1 MRFLAEN
8 LTKAAYKTM
17 DFPTLLVLNMAKNDK
32 TSQDDSKSSI
42 WGGRFSSGPSQL
54 MQDINASIGY
64 DKRLYR
70 QDIAGSKAH
79 ASMLAAVKIISN
91 DDCQAIHGGLDQI
104 ASEIEAGDFVFSK
117 ALEDIHMNI
126 ESRLAE
132 LIGEPARR
140 LHTARSRNDQVA
152 TDFKLWVRDLLDSID
167 QALADMQA
175 ALLDKAEA
183 YSDLLMP
190 GFTHLQ
196 IAQPVTFGFHL
207 MAYVEMLGRDRGR
220 FADARRRLN
229 ESPLGA
235 AALAGTSFPTD
246 RHMTA
251 STLDFDRPAANAM
264 DAVSDRDFAL
274 EFLAGAAI
282 CSVHLSRFAEELVI
296 WSSDRFGFIALSDA
310 FATGSSIMPQKRN
323 PDAAEL
329 VRAKPGRII
338 GALTGLLIV
347 LKGLPLAYG
356 KDMQEDKEGVFDAA
370 DALGI
375 ALATTTGM
383 IRDMT
388 PQPDAMLA
396 ALKTGFPT
404 ATDLADYMVRELG
417 MPFREAHHASG
428 TIVAEAAAKGLD
440 LEEMSL
446 EALQAIEPQIKPDI
460 IGFLSVA
467 SAAGAR
473 TSYGGTAPDEVR
485 ARIADARQRFAIQ

>member
-17 DFPTLLVLNMAKNDK
+17 DFPILLVVNMAKNDK

-79 ASMLAAVKIISN
+79 ASMIAAAKIISN

-104 ASEIEAGDFVFSK
+104 ASEIEAGDFVFSE

-175 ALLDKAEA
+175 ALLDKAETHA
-183 YSDLLMP
+183 DLLMP

-251 STLDFDRPAANAM
+251 TALGFDRPAANAM

-274 EFLAGAAI
+274 EFLASAAI

-296 WSSDRFGFIALSDA
+296 LS
-310 FATGSSIMPQKRN
+310 
-323 PDAAEL
+323 
-329 VRAKPGRII
+329 
-338 GALTGLLIV
+338 LIH
-347 LKGLPLAYG
+347 
-356 KDMQEDKEGVFDAA
+356 
-370 DALGI
+370 I
-375 ALATTTGM
+375 
-383 IRDMT
+383 
-388 PQPDAMLA
+388 
-396 ALKTGFPT
+396 
-404 ATDLADYMVRELG
+404 
-417 MPFREAHHASG
+417 
-428 TIVAEAAAKGLD
+428 
-440 LEEMSL
+440 
-446 EALQAIEPQIKPDI
+446 
-460 IGFLSVA
+460 
-467 SAAGAR
+467 
-473 TSYGGTAPDEVR
+473 
-485 ARIADARQRFAIQ
+485 

>member
-1 MRFLAEN
+1 
-8 LTKAAYKTM
+8 
-17 DFPTLLVLNMAKNDK
+17 MAKND
-32 TSQDDSKSSI
+32 TTAQNATKSSI

-54 MQDINASIGY
+54 MQDINASISY

-79 ASMLAAVKIISN
+79 ASMLAACAIIS
-91 DDCQAIHGGLDQI
+91 DDDRDTIHQGLEQI
-104 ASEIEAGDFVFSK
+104 AGEIESGVFVFSE

-132 LIGEPARR
+132 LVGEPARR

-152 TDFKLWVRDLLDSID
+152 TDFKLWVRDLLDTID
-167 QALADMQA
+167 HALADMQT
-175 ALLDKAEA
+175 ALIEKAEA
-183 YSDLLMP
+183 HADMLMP

-196 IAQPVTFGFHL
+196 TAQPVTFGFHL

-220 FADARRRLN
+220 FADARARLN

-235 AALAGTSFPTD
+235 AALAGTSFPID

-251 STLDFDRPAANAM
+251 KTLGFDRPSANAM

-274 EFLAGAAI
+274 EFLAAAAI

-296 WSSDRFGFIALSDA
+296 WSSDRFGFVTLSDA
-310 FATGSSIMPQKRN
+310 FTTGSSIMPQKRN

-338 GALTGLLIV
+338 GSLNGLLIV

-370 DALGI
+370 DALGV
-375 ALATTTGM
+375 ALAATTGM

-388 PQPDAMLA
+388 PRPEAMMA
-396 ALKTGFPT
+396 ALQTGFPT

-428 TIVAEAAAKGLD
+428 AIVAAAAAAGVD
-440 LEEMSL
+440 L
-446 EALQAIEPQIKPDI
+446 EALSLETMQAIEPRIRPDI
-460 IGFLSVA
+460 IGLLTVA
-467 SAAGAR
+467 SAAAAR
-473 TSYGGTAPDEVR
+473 TSFGGTAPDEVR
-485 ARIADARQRFAIQ
+485 ARIGDARQRFGLI

>member
-1 MRFLAEN
+1 M
-8 LTKAAYKTM
+8 TK
-17 DFPTLLVLNMAKNDK
+17 NEK
-32 TSQDDSKSSI
+32 TSPNVEKSSI

-54 MQDINASIGY
+54 MQEINASISY
-64 DKRLYR
+64 DRRLFR
-70 QDIAGSKAH
+70 QDIAGSRAH
-79 ASMLAAVKIISN
+79 ASMLAACKIISEA
-91 DDCQAIHGGLDQI
+91 DCTAIQQGLEQI
-104 ASEIEAGDFVFSK
+104 AVEIETGDFVFSEE
-117 ALEDIHMNI
+117 LEDIHMNI
-126 ESRLAE
+126 ESRLTE

-152 TDFKLWVRDLLDSID
+152 TDFKLWVRDLLDSVD
-167 QALADMQA
+167 TALADMQG

-183 YSDLLMP
+183 HADLLMP

-196 IAQPVTFGFHL
+196 TAQPITFGFHL

-220 FADARRRLN
+220 FTDARSRLN

-251 STLDFDRPAANAM
+251 NALGFDRPAANAM

-274 EFLAGAAI
+274 EFLAAAAI

-296 WSSDRFGFIALSDA
+296 WSSDRFGFVTLSDA
-310 FATGSSIMPQKRN
+310 FTTGSSIMPQKRN

-329 VRAKPGRII
+329 VRAKPGRVI
-338 GALTGLLIV
+338 GALNGLLIV

-370 DALGI
+370 DALGV
-375 ALATTTGM
+375 ALAATTGM

-388 PQPDAMLA
+388 PQPETMLA
-396 ALKTGFPT
+396 ALTAGFPT

-417 MPFREAHHASG
+417 MPFREAHNKSG
-428 TIVAEAAAKGLD
+428 TIIAAAAERGLG
-440 LEEMSL
+440 LEDMSL
-446 EALQAIEPQIKPDI
+446 AAFQAIEPQIKPDI
-460 IGFLSVA
+460 MGLLSVA
-467 SAAGAR
+467 SAAAAR
-473 TSYGGTAPDEVR
+473 TSFGGTAPDEVR
-485 ARIADARQRFAIQ
+485 ARIADARKRFAIG

>member
-1 MRFLAEN
+1 M
-8 LTKAAYKTM
+8 KAAYKTNEIST
-17 DFPTLLVLNMAKNDK
+17 PLVRNMVKNDK
-32 TSQDDSKSSI
+32 TSPDDTKSSI

-54 MQDINASIGY
+54 MRDINASISF
-64 DKRLYR
+64 DQRLYR
-70 QDIAGSKAH
+70 QDIAGSRAH
-79 ASMLAAVKIISN
+79 ANMLAACKIIS
-91 DDCQAIHGGLDQI
+91 DTDCTAIHQGLDQI
-104 ASEIEAGDFVFSK
+104 TSEIEAGNFVFSE
-117 ALEDIHMNI
+117 ALEDIHMNV

-132 LIGEPARR
+132 LIGEPALR

-152 TDFKLWVRDLLDSID
+152 TDFKLWVRDLLDAVD
-167 QALADMQA
+167 AALADMQA

-183 YSDLLMP
+183 HADLLMP

-196 IAQPVTFGFHL
+196 TAQPITFGFHL

-220 FADARRRLN
+220 FADARLRLN

-251 STLDFDRPAANAM
+251 SALGFDRPAANAM

-274 EFLAGAAI
+274 EFLAAAAI

-296 WSSDRFGFIALSDA
+296 WSSDQFGFVTLSDA
-310 FATGSSIMPQKRN
+310 FTTGSSIMPQKRN

-338 GALTGLLIV
+338 GSLNGLLIS

-370 DALGI
+370 DTLGI
-375 ALATTTGM
+375 VLAATTGM
-383 IRDMT
+383 IRDMS

-417 MPFREAHHASG
+417 MPFREAHHSSG
-428 TIVAEAAAKGLD
+428 AIVAAAASKGLG
-440 LEEMSL
+440 LEEMSFKAMQ
-446 EALQAIEPQIKPDI
+446 EIEPQIKPDI
-460 IGFLSVA
+460 VGLLSVA
-467 SAAGAR
+467 NSAAAR
-473 TSYGGTAPDEVR
+473 TSFGGTAPIEVR
-485 ARIADARQRFAIQ
+485 ARIADARQRFAID

>member
-1 MRFLAEN
+1 
-8 LTKAAYKTM
+8 
-17 DFPTLLVLNMAKNDK
+17 MAKND
-32 TSQDDSKSSI
+32 TTAQNATKSSI

-54 MQDINASIGY
+54 MQDINASISY

-79 ASMLAAVKIISN
+79 ASMLAACAIIS
-91 DDCQAIHGGLDQI
+91 DDDRDIIHQGLEQI
-104 ASEIEAGDFVFSK
+104 AGEIESGVFVFSE

-132 LIGEPARR
+132 LVGEPARR

-152 TDFKLWVRDLLDSID
+152 TDFKLWVRDLLDTID
-167 QALADMQA
+167 HALADMQT
-175 ALLDKAEA
+175 ALIEKAEA
-183 YSDLLMP
+183 HADMLMP

-196 IAQPVTFGFHL
+196 TAQPVTFGFHL

-220 FADARRRLN
+220 FADARARLN

-235 AALAGTSFPTD
+235 AALAGTSFPID

-251 STLDFDRPAANAM
+251 KTLGFDRPSANAM

-274 EFLAGAAI
+274 EFLAAAAI

-296 WSSDRFGFIALSDA
+296 WSSDRFGFVTLSDA
-310 FATGSSIMPQKRN
+310 FTTGSSIMPQKRN

-338 GALTGLLIV
+338 GSLNVLLIV

-370 DALGI
+370 DALGV
-375 ALATTTGM
+375 ALAATTGM

-388 PQPDAMLA
+388 PRPEAMMA
-396 ALKTGFPT
+396 ALQTGFPT

-428 TIVAEAAAKGLD
+428 AIVAAAAEAGVD
-440 LEEMSL
+440 L
-446 EALQAIEPQIKPDI
+446 EALSLETMQAIEPRIRPDI
-460 IGFLSVA
+460 IGLLTVA
-467 SAAGAR
+467 SAAAAR
-473 TSYGGTAPDEVR
+473 TSFGGTAPDEVR
-485 ARIADARQRFAIQ
+485 ARIGDARQRFGLI

>member
-1 MRFLAEN
+1 M
-8 LTKAAYKTM
+8 
-17 DFPTLLVLNMAKNDK
+17 PKNDK
-32 TSQDDSKSSI
+32 TSPDNTKSSI
-42 WGGRFSSGPSQL
+42 WGGRFSSGPSKL
-54 MQDINASIGY
+54 MNDINASISY
-64 DKRLYR
+64 DQRLYR

-79 ASMLAAVKIISN
+79 ASMLAACNIISHE
-91 DDCQAIHGGLDQI
+91 DCHSIHSGLNQI
-104 ASEIEAGDFVFSK
+104 ATEIEAGEFVFSET
-117 ALEDIHMNI
+117 LEDIHMNI
-126 ESRLAE
+126 ETRLAQ

-175 ALLDKAEA
+175 ALLDRAEA
-183 YSDLLMP
+183 HVEVLMP

-196 IAQPVTFGFHL
+196 TAQPITFGFHL

-220 FADARRRLN
+220 FADAKVRLN

-235 AALAGTSFPTD
+235 AALAGTTFPTD

-251 STLDFDRPAANAM
+251 NALGFDRPSANAM

-274 EFLAGAAI
+274 EFLSAAAI

-296 WSSDRFGFIALSDA
+296 WSSNQFGFITLSDA
-310 FATGSSIMPQKRN
+310 FTTGSSIMPQKRN

-338 GALTGLLIV
+338 GALNGLLIV
-347 LKGLPLAYG
+347 LKGLPLAYS

-370 DALGI
+370 DALSI
-375 ALATTTGM
+375 ALAATTGM
-383 IRDMT
+383 VRDMT

-404 ATDLADYMVRELG
+404 ATDLADYMVRELD
-417 MPFREAHHASG
+417 MPFREAHHVSG
-428 TIVAEAAAKGLD
+428 VIVATAAAKGLGLED
-440 LEEMSL
+440 LSL
-446 EALQAIEPQIKPDI
+446 KELQAIEPQIKPDI
-460 IGFLSVA
+460 IGLLSVA
-467 SAAGAR
+467 SSAAAR
-473 TSYGGTAPDEVR
+473 TSFGGTAPDEVR
-485 ARIADARQRFAIQ
+485 ARITDARRRFAVE